1 MDQISQLRT
10 LIAQARDEMRS
21 PGTAAYFAEKLLT
34 LSDDL
39 DDVLLC
45 AQAYRENG
53 ESRRAHDVL
62 CGIPDSLRVMLTTPK
77 MLHVL
82 CLALMDYGM
91 TYETLKH
98 LEWYH
103 RVKRLGEGVD
113 LHEDPSALRTQLE
126 RIPNVVYPEAVLDF
140 SKRNIVKRNKSNQNK
155 QNEPKPNQSK
165 NIFFLSSNVC
175 IPCHISSLF
184 CL

>member
-21 PGTAAYFAEKLLT
+21 PNTAAYFAEKLLT
-34 LSDDL
+34 LSDDP

-62 CGIPDSLRVMLTTPK
+62 CSVPDSLRVMLSTPK

-82 CLALMDYGM
+82 CLVLMDYGM
-91 TYETLKH
+91 TYETLKY
-98 LEWYH
+98 LERYH
-103 RVKRLGEGVD
+103 KVKRLGEGVD
-113 LHEDPSALRTQLE
+113 LHEDPSALRARLDK
-126 RIPNVVYPEAVLDF
+126 IPNVVYPEPVLDF
-140 SKRNIVKRNKSNQNK
+140 SRRNIVKQ
-155 QNEPKPNQSK
+155 
-165 NIFFLSSNVC
+165 
-175 IPCHISSLF
+175 
-184 CL
+184 

>member
-10 LIAQARDEMRS
+10 LIAQATNEMKS

-45 AQAYRENG
+45 AQAYRDNG
-53 ESRRAHDVL
+53 EPRRAHDVL
-62 CGIPDSLRVMLTTPK
+62 CGIPNSLSVLLSRPK
-77 MLHVL
+77 MLHVM

-91 TYETLKH
+91 TYETLKY

-103 RVKRLGEGVD
+103 KVKKLGWTVD
-113 LHEDPSALRTQLE
+113 LHGDPSTLRFQLE
-126 RIPNVVYPEAVLDF
+126 KTPNTIYPEAVLDF
-140 SKRNIVKRNKSNQNK
+140 SKRNIVNKLMSHFT
-155 QNEPKPNQSK
+155 
-165 NIFFLSSNVC
+165 FFF
-175 IPCHISSLF
+175 IHSLF
-184 CL
+184 I

>member
-1 MDQISQLRT
+1 MDQIPQLRT
-10 LIAQARDEMRS
+10 LIAQARNEMMS

-34 LSDDL
+34 LSSDL

-45 AQAYRENG
+45 AQVCRENG

-62 CGIPDSLRVMLTTPK
+62 CGIPDSLRVMLSTPK

-91 TYETLKH
+91 TYETLKY

-103 RVKRLGEGVD
+103 KAKRLGEGVD
-113 LHEDPSALRTQLE
+113 LHGDPSALRTQLD
-126 RIPNVVYPEAVLDF
+126 RIPNVVYPEPVLDF
-140 SKRNIVKRNKSNQNK
+140 TKRNIVNKKHTKHKTQKLFKS
-155 QNEPKPNQSK
+155 
-165 NIFFLSSNVC
+165 FLIHSF
-175 IPCHISSLF
+175 L
-184 CL
+184 LLL